1 MIPSMAIAKEPISKK
16 WVIVQAYKHDG
27 RLHRQWSPAFL
38 LEETDEY
45 WALGSRASL
54 VTESDGRRW
63 MTKEPAI
70 FLLFKDKWMNV
81 LAMQKENGICY
92 YVNIATPTILD
103 EGYLKYID
111 YDLDVKLFPDDRIK
125 ELDEYEYLRHE
136 QTYGYSTELRKA
148 IRKAMDEA
156 EDLLKVK
163 AFPFQDEEIAR
174 LFAIFERENR
184 PYLPPKTNNK

>member
-1 MIPSMAIAKEPISKK
+1 MSLLKEPVSKK
-16 WVIVQAYKHDG
+16 WIVVQAYKHDG
-27 RLHRQWSPAFL
+27 QLHRQWSPAFL

-54 VTESDGRRW
+54 VTENDGRRW

-92 YVNIATPTILD
+92 YVNIATPTIKD
-103 EGYLKYID
+103 QGYLKYID

-125 ELDEYEYLRHE
+125 ELDEYEYHRHE
-136 QTYGYSTELRKA
+136 ESYGYSEELRKA
-148 IRKAMDEA
+148 IKKAMGEV
-156 EDLLKVK
+156 EELVKKK
-163 AFPFQDEEIAR
+163 AFPFVDEEIAR
-174 LFAIFERENR
+174 FFEIFERENR
-184 PYLPPKTNNK
+184 PYLPPNK